1 MGKAISQGLSLSFGV
16 RGTAVPSHLTPLQP
30 GNAKAKGLPSV
41 PLVSINHHVALRCHP
56 LPCSN
61 CFCPSMEPVAF
72 TLRAGDFLPFV
83 YSNSSSHEQGSLGS
97 LSLKLSPDD
106 IVLEC

>member
-1 MGKAISQGLSLSFGV
+1 
-16 RGTAVPSHLTPLQP
+16 
-30 GNAKAKGLPSV
+30 
-41 PLVSINHHVALRCHP
+41 
-56 LPCSN
+56 
-61 CFCPSMEPVAF
+61 MEPVAF

-83 YSNSSSHEQGSLGS
+83 YSNSSPHEQGSLGS